1 MLKRFLVLVIF
12 SLSTQHAVAQVCH
25 VKGDHEHTLDR
36 KNPFHVAVLRDAFFP
51 KHIGLA
57 FHILHK
63 GGEENISLE
72 SIQKQ
77 VQVLNDAFSGTEFS
91 FFLALVTRTENEDWI
106 SLSNEG
112 VPSAPIRDAL
122 LVDPAHIINVFVGDM
137 VNEAIGWSVFT
148 DSPDPQSHAIVLDF
162 VALPGGPFDP
172 DFDAG
177 ITLVHEMGHY
187 FSLRHPY
194 ERGCL
199 PDADKGDFVGDTPPA
214 VNSWF
219 RQCPTAAD
227 SCPTLPGNDPVNN
240 FMYATTD
247 ACRTVWTPGQID
259 RMQAKVIEFRPQ
271 IGGQDIDLPS
281 NLTVASN
288 SEWYFYE
295 GRYRLPT
302 AAQVSVEGSLYA
314 EDVIFTSEESHWHG
328 IHFSENSRGYLRGV
342 EVTGIRTNVEEAGI
356 SVINAQ
362 AVFDSVLVNV
372 LPESSA
378 EVIKASG
385 SESTLHLYQSYIIQ
399 NGNQA
404 TISAN
409 DSANVYFGQ
418 DSLVTGLG
426 LNRIAGGQLSAST
439 NGVIHAGNG
448 PGEQSYNH
456 FCDPSSSQL
465 ETSDGG
471 MIYAAHNYWYNGI
484 PPSFS
489 GANILFSDNLGGSDC
504 EDTPVVNVQVDRERP
519 VLPDAYRLNNRP
531 NPFTFSTTISFE
543 LPVAGHVHLIVYD
556 MLGRPVKT
564 PIDGHRVPGSYE
576 IQLDASDLP
585 SGTYITRLITEQGI
599 ATHFLSVVK

>member
-12 SLSTQHAVAQVCH
+12 SLCTQHALAQVCH
-25 VKGDHEHTLDR
+25 VKGDHEHTLGWN
-36 KNPFHVAVLRDAFFP
+36 NPFTPTILNGAFFP

-77 VQVLNDAFSGTEFS
+77 VQVLNDAFNGTEFS
-91 FFLALVTRTENEDWI
+91 FYLALVTRTDNEDWI

-122 LVDPAHIINVFVGDM
+122 LIDPDHIINVFVGDM
-137 VNEAIGWSVFT
+137 INGAIGWSVFT

-177 ITLVHEMGHY
+177 ITLAHEMGHY

-214 VNSWF
+214 ANSWF
-219 RQCPTAAD
+219 RQCPAVAD
-227 SCPTLPGNDPVNN
+227 SCPTLPGNDPVTNY
-240 FMYATTD
+240 MYATTD
-247 ACRTVWTPGQID
+247 DCRTAWTPGQVD

-271 IGGQDIDLPS
+271 VGGQDIDLPPS
-281 NLTVASN
+281 LTIAPN
-288 SEWYFYE
+288 AEWYFYE

-302 AAQVSVEGSLYA
+302 AAQLTVEGSLYA
-314 EDVIFTSEESHWHG
+314 EDVVFTSEESYWHG
-328 IHFSENSRGYLRGV
+328 IHFTESSTGYLHGV
-342 EVTGIRTNVEEAGI
+342 EVTGVRTNAEEAGI
-356 SVINAQ
+356 SVFNAQ
-362 AVFDSVLVNV
+362 AVFDSVLVDV
-372 LPESSA
+372 LPESPG
-378 EVIKASG
+378 EVIQASG
-385 SESTLHLYQSYIIQ
+385 SESIVHLYQSYIIQ
-399 NGNQA
+399 NGTEA
-404 TISAN
+404 AISAI
-409 DSANVYFGQ
+409 DSAQIYFGQ
-418 DSLVTGLG
+418 DSVSTGVG
-426 LNRIAGGQLSAST
+426 LNRIAGGKLFASA
-439 NGVIHAGNG
+439 NGTIHAGNG
-448 PGEQSYNH
+448 PEDRSYNH

-471 MIYAAHNYWYNGI
+471 MIYATHNYWYNDLS
-484 PPSFS
+484 PTLS
-489 GANILFSDNLGGSDC
+489 GTNILFSDNLGASDC
-504 EDTPVVNVQVDRERP
+504 ENTPVVNVQVERELP
-519 VLPDAYRLNNRP
+519 VTPDAYRLQNRP
-531 NPFTFSTTISFE
+531 NPFTLSTIVSFE
-543 LPVAGHVHLIVYD
+543 IPEAGHVHLIVYD

-564 PIDGHRVPGSYE
+564 PVDGYRAPGSYE
-576 IQLDASDLP
+576 ILLDASDLP
-585 SGTYITRLITEQGI
+585 SGTYITRLVTEQGT